1 MNLNFLLLLNT
12 GVFLKVAGT
21 PLQLEN
27 QACSLTG
34 SLAPNSAD
42 CGSYLI
48 CNHKTFFAQRCA
60 PGLHWDNNIKA
71 CNFIQLAGC
80 ESGMAE
86 LDRQG
91 SARPPDFGRLSQSGG
106 EDPDAKIK
114 ARASLERCLN
124 KNMMPLFGSD
134 TLHGFPPLGS
144 ERCYPLFEQGPCG
157 DGHWFVL
164 DSDKTFLPKAH
175 CKKKPNCDVYVLE
188 TEYEGPE
195 CIPCELPVFEN
206 GVLIACNHNQG
217 EIISDFIGGTGL
229 NVCDNGFHKD
239 TRGECKRVYQFSNSL
254 EPVYVEPRKIQEPK
268 RNLRKYLQSINRLK

>member
-1 MNLNFLLLLNT
+1 M
-12 GVFLKVAGT
+12 G
-21 PLQLEN
+21 
-27 QACSLTG
+27 
-34 SLAPNSAD
+34 
-42 CGSYLI
+42 
-48 CNHKTFFAQRCA
+48 
-60 PGLHWDNNIKA
+60 HWDNNIKA

-86 LDRQG
+86 LERQG

-114 ARASLERCLN
+114 
-124 KNMMPLFGSD
+124 
-134 TLHGFPPLGS
+134 GS

-195 CIPCELPVFEN
+195 CIPVPCELPVFEN